1 MQRWGS
7 GETYLYFESVNTEA
21 KVEKF
26 PYLGSYPVGCLI
38 GILDTVIY
46 FGTLFCQKNT
56 S

>member
-26 PYLGSYPVGCLI
+26 PCLGSYPVGCLI
-38 GILDTVIY
+38 GILDTMVY
-46 FGTLFCQKNT
+46 FGTQFCQKST